1 MSKPCREA
9 VAGEVDQD
17 RKPTGCRLDSS
28 SHVAATW
35 ADRGILIDAR
45 TYGGLPVDDDGCMS
59 PEFSWVSDIR
69 LTGRRWVTSFG
80 LRVGDPTTK
89 LRKLYPNAPYLGWE
103 RRNEYYLV
111 WRHDRCVFGCS
122 ANDLKFGVDY
132 PRLTAQVKNLRVV
145 AFWLPVGGGAS
156 RQRERN
162 LAPAKRALRQEA
174 QLVRLGRAVTRS
186 AVRLRQVAEGPF
198 ADPLDP

>member
-1 MSKPCREA
+1 
-9 VAGEVDQD
+9 
-17 RKPTGCRLDSS
+17 
-28 SHVAATW
+28 
-35 ADRGILIDAR
+35 
-45 TYGGLPVDDDGCMS
+45 MS
-59 PEFSWVSDIR
+59 PDLSWVSDIR

-89 LRKLYPNAPYLGWE
+89 LRRLYPQAPYLGWE

-145 AFWLPVGGGAS
+145 AFWLPVAAGRVGSESATS
-156 RQRERN
+156 RPRS
-162 LAPAKRALRQEA
+162 ALRQEA

-198 ADPLDP
+198 ADPLGS

>member
-1 MSKPCREA
+1 MLQRLFLLLVLIALAVTA
-9 VAGEVDQD
+9 VATAAPERTNLDWKVQAGNRFQRAGEYVVRLDNKRLQD
-17 RKPTGCRLDSS
+17 AIKAYGKPTGCRVLDSS

-45 TYGGLPVDDDGCMS
+45 TYGGLPVDEDGCMS
-59 PEFSWVSDIR
+59 PDLIWVSDIR

-89 LRKLYPNAPYLGWE
+89 LRRLYPQAPYLGWE

-111 WRHDRCVFGCS
+111 WRHGRCVFGCS

-132 PRLTAQVKNLRVV
+132 PRLTAQVKNGRVV
-145 AFWLPVGGGAS
+145 AFWLPVGG
-156 RQRERN
+156 
-162 LAPAKRALRQEA
+162 
-174 QLVRLGRAVTRS
+174 
-186 AVRLRQVAEGPF
+186 EGE
-198 ADPLDP
+198 